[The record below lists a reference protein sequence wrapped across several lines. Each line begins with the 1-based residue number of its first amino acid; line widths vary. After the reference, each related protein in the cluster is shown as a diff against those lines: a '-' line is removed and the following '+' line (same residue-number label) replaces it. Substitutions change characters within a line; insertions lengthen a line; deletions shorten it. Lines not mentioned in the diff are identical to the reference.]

1 MLVATPKK
9 RHSQIHRANLIGV
22 INSAGKYA
30 MRSYYSNFSN
40 WHQKGMHISLNF
52 PSRQDI
58 PPTENGKAIV
68 LYPFIHT
75 CIISIQ
81 EGAALSHQGSLIA
94 VVSETMYVRLTPP
107 ALWTCLMCGSPPPP
121 SCLRPLPAAEDQG
134 AGPGVLQQAG
144 RGHQVLGRAA
154 VFLSGSKMAF
164 KFHLTAAVR
173 ESPKRTHG

>member
-121 SCLRPLPAAEDQG
+121 AAFGRCRLPKTKEPVLECFNKLAE
-134 AGPGVLQQAG
+134 ATKYWAG
-144 RGHQVLGRAA
+144 RLSFSRGRKWRSS
-154 VFLSGSKMAF
+154 F
-164 KFHLTAAVR
+164 T
-173 ESPKRTHG
+173 SPLL